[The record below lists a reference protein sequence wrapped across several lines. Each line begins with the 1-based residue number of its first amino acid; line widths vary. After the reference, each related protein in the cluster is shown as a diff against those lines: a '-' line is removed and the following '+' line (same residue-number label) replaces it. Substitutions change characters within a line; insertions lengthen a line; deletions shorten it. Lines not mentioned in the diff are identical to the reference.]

1 MAAVFLL
8 MPGVRVHE
16 RTPASQAV
24 NSIPGFAPPKELTM
38 TAILRTALLAAL
50 AAASI
55 PTVAV
60 GQKVSADA
68 RIDSLQRRTAD
79 LERRVSELEAL
90 IRVEPSGSR
99 AVPASLANWRRLQ
112 RGMKMD
118 AVRKLLGEPESVHGA
133 GILIWEYPDGGSVT
147 FMDDK
152 VYGWSE
158 PRQ

>member
-1 MAAVFLL
+1 
-8 MPGVRVHE
+8 
-16 RTPASQAV
+16 
-24 NSIPGFAPPKELTM
+24 M
-38 TAILRTALLAAL
+38 TAIFRAAL
-50 AAASI
+50 VAAFTAASI

-60 GQKVSADA
+60 GQNVSADSLLR

-99 AVPASLANWRRLQ
+99 AVPTSLANWRRLR

-118 AVRKLLGEPESVHGA
+118 EVRKLLGEPESVDAGYLTIWHYPGA
-133 GILIWEYPDGGSVT
+133 RVT
-147 FMDDK
+147 FVDEK
-152 VYGWSE
+152 VDGWSE

>member
-1 MAAVFLL
+1 
-8 MPGVRVHE
+8 
-16 RTPASQAV
+16 
-24 NSIPGFAPPKELTM
+24 M
-38 TAILRTALLAAL
+38 TAIFRAAL
-50 AAASI
+50 VAAFTAASI

-60 GQKVSADA
+60 GQNVSADSLLR

-99 AVPASLANWRRLQ
+99 AVPASPNSRDVANWRRLR

-118 AVRKLLGEPESVHGA
+118 AVRALLGEPERVRAVASFTIWDYADGA
-133 GILIWEYPDGGSVT
+133 SVT
-147 FMDDK
+147 FGDDDK
-152 VYGWSE
+152 VYNWSE